1 MKKILLFL
9 MTLLSL
15 QGQAQLSK
23 VVTFDFQQ
31 PTKLSPPVTP
41 STESGNYVI
50 ISDYTFTDTQEGQI
64 MLSFE
69 MNNMYGIAE
78 LYTKIIPGYAPQY
91 YIGFSTNAKMKIA
104 GKLGAMITKIV
115 ITGSKKGYIV
125 NEGTYDYDSNTWTA
139 PSESGS
145 SAVLFSN
152 PATAEPQITSVTV
165 YYTTT
170 SEVLEPS
177 KVEIIDVNAESAKT
191 YSAAATEVLQVP
203 SFKSLDLTFPYEISP
218 LNLAAITMK
227 DAKNNAV
234 EIEPTC
240 TGKLLS
246 IATKTPII
254 EDGDFT
260 ITVPARSIKS
270 TVDGEEWQNKA
281 LPVYQFK
288 VQKIRDIFLHTAVDP
303 EEGEVKSLPQ
313 IVKLSFGKDV
323 KLISDANKVVK
334 MYKNGEAMYTVDMS
348 VDRTHKNIVQL
359 KNSHGAIDNSE
370 ANLGVWT
377 IVIPDSLIHTVFQK
391 DGTLDPDDY
400 WNPTD
405 TLTWKVVDPLYDKRV
420 EAIALQDSAK
430 VLLALIDSV
439 GYPKADNPENS
450 LAAVISMELATT
462 LEGLDANIASLKAAI
477 KAFYDCTDIKLP
489 LKEKWYTIASVNK
502 DKAELP
508 LSFVDGGVTIGDTPT
523 AFQIEDITDAGFVLR
538 LKVAKDQEGNDV
550 YNYLHVLIGEN
561 LYTGMSTTNV
571 LNKKNY
577 LTNLTLGKMLLPVP
591 TDGPAPDQSIV
602 AGLITI
608 KGPMGNLDATG
619 AAVDPAYALVKHG
632 DAPVIATDPA
642 KNTLLFESDFTHAF
656 RFIETE
662 EPQIKPDVPPV
673 TPTFELSEVDMT
685 THTMTLSIG
694 VVTSATLSDTTKVK
708 VMQGNVDVTSKI
720 TAEKLI
726 EAVADT
732 MTQFTIHVD
741 GLETGTY
748 SLFIEKGAFTY
759 EQENVN
765 ESDVTLSFDIP
776 APNFTKN
783 FEFYAWP
790 IVSGDTPL
798 EDTVLNNIYVYI
810 RKGQVYQDMCIDSTK
825 TIKLI
830 NGWNNEVWYRDG
842 KLEYYP
848 DFALP
853 EEYGGA
859 DPDLK
864 AYIVRWNPAIEP
876 GEFDN
881 APFLAR
887 VVFPEASFGNEV
899 FGQWLNGE
907 DVKESDCIVNGRI
920 GMTFKIDNEAAT
932 QSVDQAAA
940 NAVIAKIN
948 AIGTVEYTDE
958 CKARID
964 AARAAYDALTD
975 AQKALVPEET
985 LKILTDAEV
994 TYEELK
1000 QAATGIKNFSV
1011 DNAQEKVIFDLQ
1023 GRRVAATTSKGIY
1036 IVNGKKVIKK

>member
-15 QGQAQLSK
+15 QGQAQLTR
-23 VVTFDFQQ
+23 VVTFDFQK

-41 STESGNYVI
+41 SPENGNYVI
-50 ISDYTFTDTQEGQI
+50 ISNYTFTDTQDEKI

-69 MNNMYGIAE
+69 MNSMYGIAE
-78 LYTKIIPGYAPQY
+78 LYTRIIAGVGTQY
-91 YIGFSTNAKMKIA
+91 YVGFSSNAKLKIA
-104 GKLGAMITKIV
+104 GKLGAMITKI
-115 ITGSKKGYIV
+115 IFTGSKKELMV
-125 NEGTYDYDSNTWTA
+125 NEGTFDFESNTWTA
-139 PSESGS
+139 SSESGS

-152 PATAEPQITSVTV
+152 PSTSEPQIMSVTV

-177 KVEIIDVNAESAKT
+177 KAEIIDANGESAKT

-203 SFKSLDLTFPYEISP
+203 SFKSLDLTFPYDISP
-218 LNLAAITMK
+218 LDLAAIAMK
-227 DAKNNAV
+227 DAKDNAV
-234 EIEPTC
+234 EIVPTC

-260 ITVPARSIKS
+260 ITVPARSVKG
-270 TVDGEEWQNKA
+270 TVDGQEVQNKA

-288 VQKIRDIFLHTAVDP
+288 VRKIRDIFLPTAVDP

-313 IVKLSFGKDV
+313 TVKLTFGKDV

-348 VDRTHKNIVQL
+348 VDKTHKNIVQL

-489 LKEKWYTIASVNK
+489 LKEKWYAITSVNK

-508 LSFVDGGVTIGDTPT
+508 LSFVDGGVTIGGTPT

-538 LKVAKDQEGNDV
+538 LKVAKDEEGNDV

-577 LTNLTLGKMLLPVP
+577 LTNLTLGKMLLPAP
-591 TDGPAPDQSIV
+591 AEGPAPDQSIV

-673 TPTFELSEVDMT
+673 TPTFELSEVNMT
-685 THTMTLSIG
+685 THTMTLTIG
-694 VVTSATLSDTTKVK
+694 VVASATLSDATKVK
-708 VMQGNVDVTSKI
+708 VKQGNVDVTAKI

-726 EAVADT
+726 EAVT
-732 MTQFTIHVD
+732 GTQSQFTIYVD
-741 GLETGTY
+741 GLEAGTY
-748 SLFIEKGAFTY
+748 SLFIEKGTFTY
-759 EQENVN
+759 EQDNVN
-765 ESDVTLSFDIP
+765 ESDVTLSFEIP
-776 APNFTKN
+776 APSFTKN
-783 FEFYAWP
+783 FEFYGWP

-798 EDTVLNNIYVYI
+798 LDTVLNNIFVYI
-810 RKGQVYQDMCIDSTK
+810 RKGQVYQDICIDPNK
-825 TIKLI
+825 TVTLI
-830 NGWNNEVWYRDG
+830 DGWNDDIMYRDG

-881 APFLAR
+881 KPFLAR

-948 AIGTVEYTDE
+948 AIGTVEYTEE

-975 AQKALVPEET
+975 AQKALVPEKT
-985 LKILTDAEV
+985 LKILTDAEA
-994 TYEELK
+994 TYEEL
-1000 QAATGIKNFSV
+1000 ATGIMNVTV
-1011 DNAQEKVIFDLQ
+1011 DNAQEKVVFDLQ
-1023 GRRVAATTSKGIY
+1023 GRRVAAMTGKGIY
-1036 IVNGKKVIKK
+1036 IINGKKVIKK

>member
-1 MKKILLFL
+1 V
-9 MTLLSL
+9 
-15 QGQAQLSK
+15 G
-23 VVTFDFQQ
+23 
-31 PTKLSPPVTP
+31 
-41 STESGNYVI
+41 
-50 ISDYTFTDTQEGQI
+50 
-64 MLSFE
+64 
-69 MNNMYGIAE
+69 
-78 LYTKIIPGYAPQY
+78 
-91 YIGFSTNAKMKIA
+91 
-104 GKLGAMITKIV
+104 
-115 ITGSKKGYIV
+115 
-125 NEGTYDYDSNTWTA
+125 
-139 PSESGS
+139 
-145 SAVLFSN
+145 
-152 PATAEPQITSVTV
+152 
-165 YYTTT
+165 
-170 SEVLEPS
+170 
-177 KVEIIDVNAESAKT
+177 
-191 YSAAATEVLQVP
+191 
-203 SFKSLDLTFPYEISP
+203 
-218 LNLAAITMK
+218 
-227 DAKNNAV
+227 
-234 EIEPTC
+234 
-240 TGKLLS
+240 
-246 IATKTPII
+246 
-254 EDGDFT
+254 
-260 ITVPARSIKS
+260 
-270 TVDGEEWQNKA
+270 GEEWQNKA

-288 VQKIRDIFLHTAVDP
+288 VRKIRDNFIPTGVDP

-313 IVKLSFGKDV
+313 TVKLTFENVVRLVTD
-323 KLISDANKVVK
+323 DAKKVK
-334 MYKNGEAMYTVDMS
+334 MYKNGKAMYNVILSIDKSNKKVVSLTNDY
-348 VDRTHKNIVQL
+348 
-359 KNSHGAIDNSE
+359 GPIDNSVE
-370 ANLGVWT
+370 NLGEWT
-377 IVIPDSLIHTVFQK
+377 IILPDSLIHTNFTPYQ

-405 TLTWKVVDPLYDKRV
+405 TLTWKIVDPLYDKRV

-430 VLLALIDSV
+430 VLYALIDSV

-450 LAAVISMELATT
+450 LEAVIKMELATT
-462 LEGLDANIASLKAAI
+462 LEGLDANIASLNAAI

-508 LSFVDGGVTIGDTPT
+508 LSFVDGGVTIGGTPT
-523 AFQIEDITDAGFVLR
+523 AFQIDDITDAGFVLR
-538 LKVAKDQEGNDV
+538 LKVAKDEEGNDV

-591 TDGPAPDQSIV
+591 TDGSAPDQSIV

-619 AAVDPAYALVKHG
+619 ALVDSTYALVKHG
-632 DAPVIATDPA
+632 DAPAIATDPA

-673 TPTFELSEVDMT
+673 TPTFELSEVNMT
-685 THTMTLSIG
+685 THTMTLTIG

-708 VMQGNVDVTSKI
+708 VMQGDVDVTKKI

-732 MTQFTIHVD
+732 LFTIHVD
-741 GLETGTY
+741 GLKAGTY

-776 APNFTKN
+776 APSFTKN
-783 FEFYAWP
+783 FEFYGWP

-825 TIKLI
+825 TITLI
-830 NGWNNEVWYRDG
+830 DGWNDDIMYRDG

-848 DFALP
+848 DFTLP

-876 GEFDN
+876 GEFDGK
-881 APFLAR
+881 PFLAR

-920 GMTFKIDNEAAT
+920 GMTFKIDN
-932 QSVDQAAA
+932 
-940 NAVIAKIN
+940 
-948 AIGTVEYTDE
+948 
-958 CKARID
+958 
-964 AARAAYDALTD
+964 
-975 AQKALVPEET
+975 
-985 LKILTDAEV
+985 
-994 TYEELK
+994 

-1023 GRRVAATTSKGIY
+1023 GRRVAAMSSKGIY

>member
-1 MKKILLFL
+1 

-15 QGQAQLSK
+15 HGQAQLTK

-41 STESGNYVI
+41 AVENGNYVI
-50 ISDYTFTDTQEGQI
+50 ISNYTFTDTQDGQI

-78 LYTKIIPGYAPQY
+78 LYTRIIAGVGTQY
-91 YIGFSTNAKMKIA
+91 YVGFSQNANMKIA
-104 GKLGAMITKIV
+104 GKLGAMITKI
-115 ITGSKKGYIV
+115 IFTGSKKELKV
-125 NEGTYDYDSNTWTA
+125 NEGTFDYESNTWTA
-139 PSESGS
+139 PSESGT

-152 PATAEPQITSVTV
+152 PTTMEPQIMSVTV

-177 KVEIIDVNAESAKT
+177 KAEIIDANGESAKT
-191 YSAAATEVLQVP
+191 YSAAATEVLQVR
-203 SFKSLDLTFPYEISP
+203 SFKSLDLTFPYDISP
-218 LNLAAITMK
+218 LDLAAITMK
-227 DAKNNAV
+227 DAKDHAV

-260 ITVPARSIKS
+260 ITVPARSVKG
-270 TVDGEEWQNKA
+270 TVDGQEVQNKA

-288 VQKIRDIFLHTAVDP
+288 VRKIRDTFTPTEVNPA
-303 EEGEVKSLPQ
+303 EGELKLLPKT
-313 IVKLSFGKDV
+313 IYLTFEKYVRLVTD
-323 KLISDANKVVK
+323 DNKRIW
-334 MYKNGEAMYTVDMS
+334 MFKNGEAMSEVTMS
-348 VDRTHKNIVQL
+348 VDKSDQKKVSLTYDGGPL
-359 KNSHGAIDNSE
+359 DNSE
-370 ANLGVWT
+370 ANLGEWT
-377 IVIPDSLIHTVFQK
+377 IIIPDSLIHTNFTPYQ
-391 DGTLDPDDY
+391 DGTLSPYDY

-405 TLTWKVVDPLYDKRV
+405 TLTWKIVDPLYDKRV

-430 VLLALIDSV
+430 VLYALIGSV
-439 GYPKADNPENS
+439 GYPKADDATYP
-450 LAAVISMELATT
+450 LGTLKDKELATT
-462 LEGLDANIASLKAAI
+462 LEGLDKDIDSLNLAI

-489 LKEKWYTIASVNK
+489 LKEKWYTITSVNK

-508 LSFVDGGVTIGDTPT
+508 LSFVDGGVTIGGTPT
-523 AFQIEDITDAGFVLR
+523 AFQIDDITDAGVAVLR
-538 LKVAKDQEGNDV
+538 LKVAKDEKGNDV

-571 LNKKNY
+571 VSESEKSYLND
-577 LTNLTLGKMLLPVP
+577 LTLGKMLLPVP
-591 TDGPAPDQSIV
+591 TDGPAPDQSVV

-608 KGPMGNLDATG
+608 KGPLGNLKASG

-673 TPTFELSEVDMT
+673 TPTFELSEVNMT
-685 THTMTLSIG
+685 THTMTLTIG

-708 VMQGNVDVTSKI
+708 VMQGDVDVTKKI

-732 MTQFTIHVD
+732 LFTIHVD
-741 GLETGTY
+741 GLKAGTY

-776 APNFTKN
+776 APSFTKN
-783 FEFYAWP
+783 FEFYGWP

-810 RKGQVYQDMCIDSTK
+810 RKGQVYQDICIDSTK
-825 TIKLI
+825 TITLI
-830 NGWNNEVWYRDG
+830 DGWNDDIMYRDG

-876 GEFDN
+876 GEFDGK
-881 APFLAR
+881 PFLAR

-932 QSVDQAAA
+932 
-940 NAVIAKIN
+940 
-948 AIGTVEYTDE
+948 
-958 CKARID
+958 
-964 AARAAYDALTD
+964 
-975 AQKALVPEET
+975 
-985 LKILTDAEV
+985 
-994 TYEELK
+994 
-1000 QAATGIKNFSV
+1000 GIKNFSV

-1023 GRRVAATTSKGIY
+1023 GRRVAATTGKGIY